1 MPDLSK
7 LPVPKYDPLH
17 PYHWEYDNIP
27 IENLALRDELINGEL
42 EQHAKILRDS
52 SGNQGTLDNRLNQST
67 NEDGSLKSSAIDESA
82 HNIAEHSD
90 GSKTVDTSELEYYN
104 ETLDYADVV
113 NPVPF
118 VRMLE
123 AERDKLSRIADEATK
138 ITFEVETPSNVL
150 IIEEGPIALGA
161 SAGIQW
167 DITAPVPPSTA
178 VTLTPVL
185 TIPIDFAHRHYYDL
199 EPITTDYINFKVTSV
214 NTPYIEGSLR
224 VYINGVKITTDNQVY
239 VPGNLITDDWSLQS
253 FIPDHEAG
261 TFELYAAI
269 TSDDIIRIDFDIIL
283 T

>member
-52 SGNQGTLDNRLNQST
+52 SGNQGTLDNRLNQFI
-67 NEDGSLKSSAIDESA
+67 NQDGSLKSSAIDEAA

-90 GSKTVDTSELEYYN
+90 GSKTVDVSELDYYN
-104 ETLDYADVV
+104 NTLDYPDVV

-150 IIEEGPIALGA
+150 VIEEGPIALGT

-199 EPITTDYINFKVTSV
+199 EPITTDYLNFKVTSV

-224 VYINGVKITTDNQVY
+224 VYINGIKITTDYQVY

-253 FIPDHEAG
+253 FTPDHAAG

-269 TSDDIIRIDFDIIL
+269 TSDDIIRIDFDIAL
-283 T
+283 A

>member
-27 IENLALRDELINGEL
+27 IDTLALRDELINGEL

-52 SGNQGTLDNRLNQST
+52 CGNQGTLDNRLNQSI
-67 NEDGSLKSSAIDESA
+67 NEDGSLKSSAIDEAA

-90 GSKTVDTSELEYYN
+90 GEKTVDITELDYYN
-104 ETLDYADVV
+104 DTLNYSDVV

-123 AERDKLSRIADEATK
+123 AERDKLAHISPLATN
-138 ITFEVETPSNVL
+138 ITFEVETPSNVVV
-150 IIEEGPIALGA
+150 IEQGPIALGA

-167 DITAPVPPSTA
+167 DITAAVPPSTA

-185 TIPIDFAHRHYYDL
+185 TIPIEFAHRHYYDL
-199 EPITTDYINFKVTSV
+199 EPITTDYLSFKVTSV
-214 NTPYIEGSLR
+214 NTPYIDGSLR
-224 VYINGVKITTDNQVY
+224 VYINGVKLTTGYEIY
-239 VPGNLITDDWSLQS
+239 VPGNLITDEWSLQS
-253 FIPDHEAG
+253 FTADPEGG

-269 TSDDIIRIDFDIIL
+269 TSDDIIRIDFDVAL
-283 T
+283 S

>member
-52 SGNQGTLDNRLNQST
+52 SGNQGTLDNRLNQSI
-67 NEDGSLKSSAIDESA
+67 NEDGSLKSSAVDESA

-224 VYINGVKITTDNQVY
+224 VYINGVKITTDSQVY

-261 TFELYAAI
+261 TFELYTAI

>member
-27 IENLALRDELINGEL
+27 IDNLALRDELINGEL
-42 EQHAKILRDS
+42 EQHAKIIRDS
-52 SGNQGTLDNRLNQST
+52 SGNQGTLDNRLNQSI
-67 NEDGSLKSSAIDESA
+67 NQDGSLKSSAIDESA

-90 GSKTVDTSELEYYN
+90 GSKTVDVPELDYYN
-104 ETLDYADVV
+104 NTLNYPDVA

-150 IIEEGPIALGA
+150 VIEEGPIALGT

-178 VTLTPVL
+178 ITLTPVL

-199 EPITTDYINFKVTSV
+199 EPITTDYLNFKVTSV

-224 VYINGVKITTDNQVY
+224 VYINGIKITTDYQVY
-239 VPGNLITDDWSLQS
+239 VPGNLITDAWSLQS
-253 FIPDHEAG
+253 FTPDHTAG

-269 TSDDIIRIDFDIIL
+269 TSDDIIRIDFDIAL
-283 T
+283 A